1 VVYHLL
7 LFTIAQTREKNM
19 KKQFYFILIT
29 AVVFSF
35 NGFSQNPIIANH
47 TIAKFSLLPDEW
59 IDSAK
64 VNLHIAY
71 GHTSHGSQLV
81 TGMEGLVNWK
91 GAQYAFNEG
100 GSNGALDI
108 DDYAFPGASDLGN
121 PDRTS
126 WATATRNYLN
136 DPANNDVNVV
146 IWSWCGQVSSA
157 TEADINTYL
166 NLMNE
171 LENDYQN
178 VKFVYMTGHLDGTG
192 INGNLNVRNEQIRN
206 YCVTNG
212 KILYDFSDIESYDPD
227 GNYYL
232 DKDANDNCDYDSDG
246 NGSLDKNWAIDW
258 QNSHTINVDWY
269 DCSAAH
275 SQPLNGNLKAYAA
288 WWLWAKLAGWNS
300 TSGIEN
306 PAEPSLVNFQ
316 LFQNYPNPF
325 NPNTTISYQLPEGS
339 NVTLKIF
346 NALGEEVATLVN
358 EYKPAGSYE
367 VGFNASA
374 LLGSVSA
381 KGGYA
386 SGVYFYRLQVGSEFS
401 DSKKMILLK

>member
-1 VVYHLL
+1 MKTIFYLSVLL
-7 LFTIAQTREKNM
+7 LIN
-19 KKQFYFILIT
+19 
-29 AVVFSF
+29 FSPVSL
-35 NGFSQNPIIANH
+35 SQDAIIANH
-47 TIAKFSLLPDEW
+47 TIAKLSLLPDEW

-64 VNLHIAY
+64 ANLHIAY
-71 GHTSHGSQLV
+71 GHTSHGSQLI

-100 GSNGALDI
+100 GTNGALDI

-121 PDRTS
+121 PDRIAWES
-126 WATATRNYLN
+126 ATRNYLN

-157 TEADINTYL
+157 TETDINTYL
-166 NLMNE
+166 DLMNG

-178 VKFVYMTGHLDGTG
+178 VRFVYMTGHLDGTG
-192 INGNLNVRNEQIRN
+192 TNGNLNLRNEQIRN
-206 YCVTNG
+206 YCLTNG

-227 GNYYL
+227 GTYYL
-232 DKDANDNCDYDSDG
+232 DKYANDNCDYDSDG

-258 QNSHTINVDWY
+258 QNSHIINVDWY

-300 TSGIEN
+300 VSGIDNPDEN
-306 PAEPSLVNFQ
+306 SLVNFQ
-316 LFQNYPNPF
+316 LFQNFPNPF
-325 NPNTTISYQLPEGS
+325 NPNTSISFTLLKRNY
-339 NVTLKIF
+339 VTLKVYDQLGNEVEILANTLLAEGYYEYRF
-346 NALGEEVATLVN
+346 NAKN
-358 EYKPAGSYE
+358 YS
-367 VGFNASA
+367 
-374 LLGSVSA
+374 
-381 KGGYA
+381 
-386 SGVYFYRLQVGSEFS
+386 SGVYFYRLQAGTEFS

>member
-1 VVYHLL
+1 MVYHLL

-29 AVVFSF
+29 VAVFSY
-35 NGFSQNPIIANH
+35 NGFSQNSIIANH
-47 TIAKFSLLPDEW
+47 TIAKLSLLPDEW

-100 GSNGALDI
+100 GSYGALDI

-136 DPANNDVNVV
+136 DLANNDVNVV

-166 NLMNE
+166 DLMNE
-171 LENDYQN
+171 LENDYQY

-316 LFQNYPNPF
+316 LFQNFPNPF
-325 NPNTTISYQLPEGS
+325 NPNTSISFTLTKRNYVTLKVYNQLGSEIEILANLLLPEGYYKYSFNS
-339 NVTLKIF
+339 N
-346 NALGEEVATLVN
+346 
-358 EYKPAGSYE
+358 SY
-367 VGFNASA
+367 S
-374 LLGSVSA
+374 
-381 KGGYA
+381 

>member
-1 VVYHLL
+1 M
-7 LFTIAQTREKNM
+7 T
-19 KKQFYFILIT
+19 
-29 AVVFSF
+29 
-35 NGFSQNPIIANH
+35 
-47 TIAKFSLLPDEW
+47 
-59 IDSAK
+59 
-64 VNLHIAY
+64 
-71 GHTSHGSQLV
+71 
-81 TGMEGLVNWK
+81 
-91 GAQYAFNEG
+91 
-100 GSNGALDI
+100 
-108 DDYAFPGASDLGN
+108 
-121 PDRTS
+121 
-126 WATATRNYLN
+126 
-136 DPANNDVNVV
+136 PANNDVNVV

-166 NLMNE
+166 DLMNE
-171 LENDYQN
+171 LENDYQY

-206 YCVTNG
+206 YCLTNG

-316 LFQNYPNPF
+316 LFQNFPNPF
-325 NPNTTISYQLPEGS
+325 NPNTSISFTLTKRNYVTLKVYNQLGSEIEILANLLLPEGYYKYSFNS
-339 NVTLKIF
+339 N
-346 NALGEEVATLVN
+346 
-358 EYKPAGSYE
+358 SY
-367 VGFNASA
+367 S
-374 LLGSVSA
+374 
-381 KGGYA
+381 

>member
-1 VVYHLL
+1 MKT
-7 LFTIAQTREKNM
+7 LFYLPVIV
-19 KKQFYFILIT
+19 LIN
-29 AVVFSF
+29 FSPMS
-35 NGFSQNPIIANH
+35 FSQESIIANH
-47 TIAKFSLLPDEW
+47 TIAKLLLLPDEW

-64 VNLHIAY
+64 ANLHIAY
-71 GHTSHGSQLV
+71 GHTSHGSQLI

-91 GAQYAFNEG
+91 GTQYAFNEG
-100 GSNGALDI
+100 GLNGALDV

-121 PDRTS
+121 PDRIA
-126 WATATRNYLN
+126 WELATRNYLN
-136 DPANNDVNVV
+136 DPANSHVNVV

-166 NLMNE
+166 DLMNG

-192 INGNLNVRNEQIRN
+192 TNGNLNVRNEQIRN

-300 TSGIEN
+300 ASGIDN
-306 PAEPSLVNFQ
+306 PDDPSLVNFQ
-316 LFQNYPNPF
+316 LFQNFPNPF
-325 NPNTTISYQLPEGS
+325 NPNTNISFTLTKRNYITLKVYDHLGSEIEVLADLLLPEGYYEYS
-339 NVTLKIF
+339 F
-346 NALGEEVATLVN
+346 NSIN
-358 EYKPAGSYE
+358 YS
-367 VGFNASA
+367 
-374 LLGSVSA
+374 
-381 KGGYA
+381 
-386 SGVYFYRLQVGSEFS
+386 SGVYFYRLQAGNEFS

>member
-1 VVYHLL
+1 MKTIFYLLVLL
-7 LFTIAQTREKNM
+7 LIN
-19 KKQFYFILIT
+19 
-29 AVVFSF
+29 FSPMSL
-35 NGFSQNPIIANH
+35 SQDAIIANH
-47 TIAKFSLLPDEW
+47 TIAKLSLLPDEW

-64 VNLHIAY
+64 ANLHIAY
-71 GHTSHGSQLV
+71 GHTSHGSQLI

-100 GSNGALDI
+100 GTNGALDI

-121 PDRTS
+121 PDRIAWES
-126 WATATRNYLN
+126 ATRNYLN

-157 TEADINTYL
+157 TETDINTYL
-166 NLMNE
+166 DLMNG

-178 VKFVYMTGHLDGTG
+178 VRFVYMTGHLDGTG
-192 INGNLNVRNEQIRN
+192 TNGNLNLRNEQIRN
-206 YCVTNG
+206 YCLTNG

-227 GNYYL
+227 GTYYL
-232 DKDANDNCDYDSDG
+232 DKYANDNCDYDSDG

-258 QNSHTINVDWY
+258 QNSHIINVDWY

-300 TSGIEN
+300 VSGIDNPDEN
-306 PAEPSLVNFQ
+306 SLVNFQ
-316 LFQNYPNPF
+316 LFQNFPNPF
-325 NPNTTISYQLPEGS
+325 NPNTSISFKLLKRNY
-339 NVTLKIF
+339 VTLIVYDQLGNEVEILANTLLAEGYYEYRF
-346 NALGEEVATLVN
+346 NAKN
-358 EYKPAGSYE
+358 YS
-367 VGFNASA
+367 
-374 LLGSVSA
+374 
-381 KGGYA
+381 
-386 SGVYFYRLQVGSEFS
+386 SGVYFYRLQAGTEFS